1 METKRRCYQSS
12 VWPMHKKLTLCAQG
26 IVRHR
31 ASGGTE
37 HRAGCGFS
45 LQRSSSLMGAVG
57 IVKDELLYTNRDWPL
72 NSWALPPS
80 TVPGMRE
87 AFANC
92 LMNKSL
98 NKSFQCL
105 WRVVQLKHQRSSEE
119 EEIPARWE
127 THRIL
132 HGEGWLMESWK
143 EEKMEIELSRWWFQQ
158 NQCHRDRKMGVKCT
172 ELIMIVHPLLSYLFT
187 WADWCL
193 CLQFPQS
200 WSILSTSAGLIFLK
214 HSYIMM
220 ALPLWEAYA
229 DSHHQLREVQAPKP
243 VPKPLWSG
251 HSVSE
256 WTYHSSVSLS
266 LCKTDFPALHY
277 E

>member
-1 METKRRCYQSS
+1 
-12 VWPMHKKLTLCAQG
+12 
-26 IVRHR
+26 
-31 ASGGTE
+31 
-37 HRAGCGFS
+37 
-45 LQRSSSLMGAVG
+45 MGAAG

-72 NSWALPPS
+72 NSWALLPI

-119 EEIPARWE
+119 EEIPAGWE

-158 NQCHRDRKMGVKCT
+158 NQCHRGRKNGGQVHRTHYDSSSSLILPIYLGWLMSLPSVSP
-172 ELIMIVHPLLSYLFT
+172 ELIYPTHFCWPYLSKAQLYNDGTALVRSI
-187 WADWCL
+187 CR
-193 CLQFPQS
+193 FPPSAQRS
-200 WSILSTSAGLIFLK
+200 SSPQAST
-214 HSYIMM
+214 
-220 ALPLWEAYA
+220 
-229 DSHHQLREVQAPKP
+229 
-243 VPKPLWSG
+243 
-251 HSVSE
+251 
-256 WTYHSSVSLS
+256 
-266 LCKTDFPALHY
+266 
-277 E
+277 